1 MMPIIT
7 QTKVDN
13 RPTRILNERIVDLS
27 NVSYW
32 PELVWYKQID
42 TNTTKNINFD
52 FNTKKNIIWK
62 WKRDI
67 FRSMYIYAFKR
78 HIYYHLHWYTLH
90 VANLLCS
97 LIPKSY
103 LIYDC
108 NILKFLFN
116 ISMIYHWIWLFF
128 WNHTISHKNV
138 NIM

>member
-52 FNTKKNIIWK
+52 FNTKKNILFEK
-62 WKRDI
+62 EKGTFSD
-67 FRSMYIYAFKR
+67 
-78 HIYYHLHWYTLH
+78 
-90 VANLLCS
+90 LCS
-97 LIPKSY
+97 
-103 LIYDC
+103 
-108 NILKFLFN
+108 KFVL
-116 ISMIYHWIWLFF
+116 
-128 WNHTISHKNV
+128 
-138 NIM
+138 